1 MDNLG
6 KVVAMAGF
14 DKGPG
19 HRVMA
24 EVRAYWEALR
34 KGRDVPVRSDIDPR
48 GIENA
53 LEHAFIIER
62 IAPGM
67 ARFRLAGMHLNDL
80 MGMEVRGMPLT
91 AMFSPVGRKRV
102 AEALEACFNGPN
114 VVEMTLEAESGI
126 GKPPMTAK
134 LLLLPLKSDLGDVN
148 RAIGCLI
155 ADGQIGRTPRR
166 FELRTVSLSPV
177 VAGASVQRGTPEPVA
192 PVIAGFSE
200 TPAGFQPAPRKSGPT
215 TVGANPG
222 AMSVTAAQKRVTEN
236 LSPQERRAMMRVV
249 RSDD

>member
-1 MDNLG
+1 
-6 KVVAMAGF
+6 MAGF
-14 DKGPG
+14 DKSSGN
-19 HRVMA
+19 RVVS

-34 KGRDVPVRSDIDPR
+34 QGRDVPMRSDIDPR

-53 LEHAFIIER
+53 LEYAFIVER

-91 AMFSPVGRKRV
+91 AMFAPVGRKRI

-114 VVEMTLEAESGI
+114 VVEMTLEAESGV

-134 LLLLPLKSDLGDVN
+134 LILLPLKSDLGDVN
-148 RAIGCLI
+148 RAIGCLVS
-155 ADGQIGRTPRR
+155 DGPIGRTPRR
-166 FELRTVSLSPV
+166 FELRSVSLSPV
-177 VAGASVQRGTPEPVA
+177 VAGASVQRGLPQAVA
-192 PVIAGFSE
+192 PVIAGFTE
-200 TPAGFQPAPRKSGPT
+200 TPAGFQPMPRQTGLT
-215 TVGANPG
+215 TVGAIPG
-222 AMSVTAAQKRVTEN
+222 GMQSPAAQKRITEG
-236 LSPQERRAMMRVV
+236 LSPEERRAMMRVV